1 MPALMQVLSYMA
13 RGGEEFED
21 KKWYRAIKAQCDQK
35 EIQLDLEINTLTAS
49 QNLLNFPVNVLGKRI
64 F

>member
-21 KKWYRAIKAQCDQK
+21 KKWYRAIKAKCDQK
-35 EIQLDLEINTLTAS
+35 EIQLDHDINTLTAS
-49 QNLLNFPVNVLGKRI
+49 QTLLDFPVKVLGENV